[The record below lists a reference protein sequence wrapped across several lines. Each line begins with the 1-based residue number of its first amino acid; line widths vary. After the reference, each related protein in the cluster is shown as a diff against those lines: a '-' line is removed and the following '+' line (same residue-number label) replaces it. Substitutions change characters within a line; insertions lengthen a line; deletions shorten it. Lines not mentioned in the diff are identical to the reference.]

1 MVHSVYSTSAIF
13 HILAPVIQSEKRG
26 VSMANLKSPPLNRP
40 ERDQRQFEERL
51 PLQYRRLLTVK
62 EAAEIL
68 GMKVSTIR
76 AWLYQRRFP
85 VVRCG
90 RSIRIPGQAVAEFIE
105 LHTTP
110 AREDHHAR

>member
-1 MVHSVYSTSAIF
+1 
-13 HILAPVIQSEKRG
+13 
-26 VSMANLKSPPLNRP
+26 MANLKNPTMNRG
-40 ERDQRQFEERL
+40 ERDQQQFEGKI
-51 PLQYRRLLTVK
+51 PLQFRRLLTVK

-76 AWLYQRRFP
+76 AWLYQRRLP

-110 AREDHHAR
+110 ACKERHAR